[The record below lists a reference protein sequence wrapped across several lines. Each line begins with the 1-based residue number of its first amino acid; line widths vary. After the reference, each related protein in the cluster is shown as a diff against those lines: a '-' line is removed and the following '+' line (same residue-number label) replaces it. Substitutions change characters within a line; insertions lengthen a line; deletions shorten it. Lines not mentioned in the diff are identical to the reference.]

1 MTQVNET
8 TRRTTGVGYII
19 GIIVGLYLKHGEGRG
34 TIGFPQEMGMVQLV
48 GYQKSYLGNYYF

>member
-1 MTQVNET
+1 
-8 TRRTTGVGYII
+8 VGYII